1 LTNYVEPNAQVF
13 ARSRIMAMVNLAIH
27 DAINAIPGVQRYH
40 TYLPAQ
46 PANAGTSAVAAVN
59 ETTYR

>member
-1 LTNYVEPNAQVF
+1 M
-13 ARSRIMAMVNLAIH
+13 MAMVSLAIH

-40 TYLPAQ
+40 TSLPAQ

-59 ETTYR
+59 ETSYRWRSPAGGNRSEARA